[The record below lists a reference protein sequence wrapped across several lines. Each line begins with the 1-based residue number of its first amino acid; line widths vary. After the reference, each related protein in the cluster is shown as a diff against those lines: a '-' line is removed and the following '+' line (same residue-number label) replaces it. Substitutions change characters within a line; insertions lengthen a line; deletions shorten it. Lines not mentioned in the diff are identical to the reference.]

1 MLIYIFVIGQAG
13 KMECVR
19 NVLRA
24 VAEATTPEE
33 LSGDSS

>member
-24 VAEATTPEE
+24 VAEVTGEA
-33 LSGDSS
+33 LRR

>member
-24 VAEATTPEE
+24 VAEATGEA
-33 LSGDSS
+33 LRR